1 MAGCACFRSREM
13 EIEMESTL
21 QVVMVTGASR
31 GLGAATA
38 RILLEMGAAVVLTA
52 RSEAELQSLAA
63 QADPGGER
71 TLVVAADVSD
81 EAACAALV
89 AAAITRFGRLDALVN
104 NAGVLQPVARLGEE
118 APAEWQ
124 QNIAVNLLGPYYL
137 IHHALPHLKESHG
150 RVVNVSSGAAVSP
163 VPGWSAYST
172 AKAAINMLTRALA
185 EETPEVVSLAL
196 RPGVVDTAMQ
206 AAIREEGKVGMPAER
221 YQRFV
226 QYHERDELLPPER
239 PGRALAVLAL
249 YAPREWSGEFV
260 QWDEEKVAALVAA
273 QMR

>member
-1 MAGCACFRSREM
+1 M
-13 EIEMESTL
+13 EIEDGVEWTM

-52 RSEAELQSLAA
+52 RSEAELQSLANE
-63 QADPGGER
+63 ADPAGER

-81 EAACAALV
+81 EAECAALV
-89 AAAITRFGRLDALVN
+89 AETVKRFGRLDALVN
-104 NAGVLQPVARLGEE
+104 NAGVLQPVARLGQEE
-118 APAEWQ
+118 PAQWQ
-124 QNIAVNLLGPYYL
+124 QNIAVNLLGPFYL
-137 IHHALPHLKESHG
+137 IHHALPHLKTNEG

-163 VPGWSAYST
+163 VAGWSAYST

-185 EETPEVVSLAL
+185 EEAPEIVSLAL

-206 AAIREEGKVGMPAER
+206 AAIREKGEAGMPAER

-226 QYHERDELLPPER
+226 NYHERGELLPPER

-249 YAPREWSGEFV
+249 HAPREWSGEFV
-260 QWDEEKVAALVAA
+260 QWDEEKVAALVADHT
-273 QMR
+273 R

>member
-1 MAGCACFRSREM
+1 M
-13 EIEMESTL
+13 
-21 QVVMVTGASR
+21 QVVIVTGASR

-52 RSEAELQSLAA
+52 RSAGALHELAA
-63 QADPGGER
+63 AADPGGER
-71 TLVVAADVSD
+71 SLVVAADVSD

-89 AAAITRFGRLDALVN
+89 AQTIEHFGRLDGLVN

-118 APAEWQ
+118 APAAWR

-137 IHHALPHLKESHG
+137 IHHALPHLKANGG

-185 EETPEVVSLAL
+185 EEAPEVVALAL

-206 AAIREEGKVGMPAER
+206 AAIREEGDEGMPAER
-221 YQRFV
+221 HQRFV
-226 QYHERDELLPPER
+226 RLHQEGELLPPEK

-260 QWDEEKVAALVAA
+260 QWDEQKVAALVAA
-273 QMR
+273 HRQ